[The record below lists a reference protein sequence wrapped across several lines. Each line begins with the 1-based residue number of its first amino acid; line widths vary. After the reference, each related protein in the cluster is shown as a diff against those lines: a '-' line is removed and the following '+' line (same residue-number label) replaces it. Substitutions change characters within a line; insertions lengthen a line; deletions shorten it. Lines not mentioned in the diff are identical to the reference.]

1 MDRADR
7 SGAVGVAAVAARAT
21 LALIASGA
29 GLIGLAGA
37 ARADYTNGM
46 SVQEQRFYDY
56 GPGGANGTP
65 KGTSILDSA
74 NPMDLMNKIRK
85 GDKVVVTTGRDKGR
99 QGTVIRVQ
107 ADDKLLVENVNMVKK
122 HQKPTNK
129 DQKGG
134 ISDPTSRE
142 KPESIQLPAI
152 PPVDTGKAEPRSHR
166 KSLYQPHPLKPYGL
180 LFRSHPIRHSRKSG
194 RKSICSQAQVRF
206 Q

>member
-7 SGAVGVAAVAARAT
+7 SGAVGVAAGAARAT

-85 GDKVVVTTGRDKGR
+85 GT
-99 QGTVIRVQ
+99 
-107 ADDKLLVENVNMVKK
+107 AMDDATNPTDAIDAALKELDAKAVPASPSAPLV
-122 HQKPTNK
+122 
-129 DQKGG
+129 
-134 ISDPTSRE
+134 
-142 KPESIQLPAI
+142 
-152 PPVDTGKAEPRSHR
+152 KAP
-166 KSLYQPHPLKPYGL
+166 
-180 LFRSHPIRHSRKSG
+180 
-194 RKSICSQAQVRF
+194 
-206 Q
+206 